1 MRLLPKVLVD
11 VSKVDTGIELFGKP
25 AALPLAIAPT
35 GGISAG
41 RAGAELILARA
52 AKAAGVPFTMATPSA
67 FSIERVAEEV
77 GGRLWFQLY
86 CVRDMEFRN
95 KLVARAKDAGYE
107 AILVTV
113 DLPVSG
119 KRERDP
125 RNGFHTPYK
134 PNWRNS
140 RDVMFKLGLAARD
153 TCATACPGM
162 ANLEGYPFSAPA
174 GVDIVTAVGR
184 EMDAGLDWEYIKQL
198 REQWPGKLLLKGVER
213 PDDAERAVSVGC
225 DGVVV
230 SNHGGRQLD
239 GAAATLDALPAIA
252 SAVGNKITVLLDG
265 GVRRGVDIL
274 KARALGAQAVLDRA
288 RDALRRDG
296 RRRAGRAPRARDPVD
311 RAGARDAAVRRA
323 LDRGDRR
330 RPASG
335 SARAWRLAGRGS
347 RRSGTPGCRCWRT
360 RAGADGRD
368 HLGEFLGGDPL
379 PARADHAGRGPRAGH
394 VPAFAGRG
402 GVPAG
407 PLPRMDQMKIQH
419 DAAVDGALAKMQMR
433 LQHWRLQAGISPL

>member
-1 MRLLPKVLVD
+1 MDLSRAVNIEDLRLLARRRLPRAIFDFIDGGAEDETTLRGNRAAFERVRLLPKVLVD
-11 VSKVDTGIELFGKP
+11 VSRVDTATEIFGKP
-25 AALPLAIAPT
+25 SALPMAIAPT

-67 FSIERVAEEV
+67 FSIERVAQEV

-86 CVRDMEFRN
+86 AVRDREFRK
-95 KLVARAKDAGYE
+95 KLVERAKNAGYE

-125 RNGFHTPYK
+125 RNGFHTPYR

-140 RDVMFKLGLAARD
+140 KDVIFKPAWALEVLRHGL
-153 TCATACPGM
+153 PGM
-162 ANLEGYPFSAPA
+162 ANLEGYAFSAPA
-174 GVDIVTAVGR
+174 GTDIVTAVGR

-213 PDDAERAVSVGC
+213 ADDAQRAIAVGC

-239 GAAATLDALPAIA
+239 GAAATLDALPDIC
-252 SAVGNKITVLLDG
+252 SSVNNKITVLLDG

-274 KARALGAQAVLDRA
+274 KARALGAQAVLT
-288 RDALRRDG
+288 
-296 RRRAGRAPRARDPVD
+296 GRATLFGAM
-311 RAGARDAAVRRA
+311 AGGEPGARRA
-323 LDRGDRR
+323 LEILQTELVRAMQLCGVRS
-330 RPASG
+330 PA
-335 SARAWRLAGRGS
+335 
-347 RRSGTPGCRCWRT
+347 
-360 RAGADGRD
+360 
-368 HLGEFLGGDPL
+368 EI
-379 PARADHAGRGPRAGH
+379 GPDLIAH
-394 VPAFAGRG
+394 
-402 GVPAG
+402 
-407 PLPRMDQMKIQH
+407 
-419 DAAVDGALAKMQMR
+419 
-433 LQHWRLQAGISPL
+433 

>member
-1 MRLLPKVLVD
+1 MMAPFKKNQAMPDLSKAVNIEDLRVLARRRVPRAIFDFFDGGAEDETTLRENRAAFERIRLLPKVLVD
-11 VSKVDTGIELFGKP
+11 VSSVDLNAELFGK
-25 AALPLAIAPT
+25 AASMPLAIAPT

-86 CVRDMEFRN
+86 AVRHKEFRR
-95 KLVARAKDAGYE
+95 KLVERAKSAGYE

-125 RNGFHTPYK
+125 RNGFVTPYK
-134 PNWRNS
+134 PSWRNS
-140 RDVMFKLGLAARD
+140 RDVIFKPAWVLEYLRHGR
-153 TCATACPGM
+153 PGM
-162 ANLEGYPFSAPA
+162 ANLEGYPFSTPA

-184 EMDAGLDWEYIKQL
+184 EMDSSMDWEYIKQL

-213 PDDAERAVSVGC
+213 PDDAERAAALGC

-252 SAVGNKITVLLDG
+252 SAVGKKMTVLLDG

-274 KARALGAQAVLDRA
+274 KARALGAHAVLT
-288 RDALRRDG
+288 
-296 RRRAGRAPRARDPVD
+296 GRATLFGAM
-311 RAGARDAAVRRA
+311 AGGEPGARRA
-323 LDRGDRR
+323 LEILQTEL
-330 RPASG
+330 
-335 SARAWRLAGRGS
+335 ARAMQLCGV
-347 RRSGTPGCRCWRT
+347 RSIPQIGP
-360 RAGADGRD
+360 D
-368 HLGEFLGGDPL
+368 LI
-379 PARADHAGRGPRAGH
+379 AR
-394 VPAFAGRG
+394 
-402 GVPAG
+402 
-407 PLPRMDQMKIQH
+407 
-419 DAAVDGALAKMQMR
+419 
-433 LQHWRLQAGISPL
+433 